1 MKTFWHI
8 ARVILG
14 LVFIF
19 SGFVKGIDPW
29 GSAYKFT
36 DYFNAWEMGV
46 LTPLALPLGILLSA
60 SEFIIGLALAANV
73 LISFFSV
80 VSLLF
85 MFFFTGLTL
94 VIALY
99 NPVTDCGCFG
109 DALKLTNWQTFF
121 KNIFLL
127 GLALIVFKYRK
138 SYKPAQLSLVRTI
151 LCVITILVFA
161 YLVSYSFN
169 HLPIIDFRPY
179 RVGTNIAEAMTVPG
193 NAPKDI
199 YENTFYYK
207 NRKTGQEKKFTEE
220 NYPWQ
225 DSLNWE
231 FVSMDT
237 KLISKGY
244 EPPIHNFTIETAEG
258 EDVKDFFLHNRG
270 YTFILVVYNQ
280 GKADRSSLPAI
291 HALVDYALSNQMNF
305 IGLTS
310 SIPRQTKQFS
320 AENNLRFEFFNCDE
334 ITLKTMIRSNPGLVL
349 IRNGIILDKWHYNDF
364 PSVEEFERHAYLYQS
379 KQASAE

>member
-8 ARVILG
+8 TRVIVG

-36 DYFNAWEMGV
+36 DYFNAWEMGS
-46 LTPLALPLGILLSA
+46 LTPLALPLGILLSV

-80 VSLLF
+80 ISLLF
-85 MFFFTGLTL
+85 VIFFTGLTL
-94 VIALY
+94 IIALN

-109 DALKLTNWQTFF
+109 DALKLTNWQTCY

-127 GLALIVFKYRK
+127 ILALIVFKYRK
-138 SYKPAQLSLVRTI
+138 RYKPAQLSLVKTI
-151 LCVITILVFA
+151 LCGLTIFVFVC
-161 YLVSYSFN
+161 LISYSFN

-179 RVGTNIAEAMTVPG
+179 RIGTNIPEAMVVPK
-193 NAPKDI
+193 NAPKDH

-207 NRKTGQEKKFTEE
+207 NRKTGQKEKFTEE

-231 FVSMDT
+231 FISMDT
-237 KLISKGY
+237 RLIRKGY

-258 EDVKDFFLHNRG
+258 EDVKDFFLHDPN

-280 GKADRSSLPAI
+280 ERANLSSLPAI
-291 HALVDYALSNQMNF
+291 HALADYAQNNRMNF

-310 SIPRQTKQFS
+310 AVTRQTEQFR
-320 AENNLRFEFFNCDE
+320 AKNNLQFEFFNCDE
-334 ITLKTMIRSNPGLVL
+334 ITLKTMIRSNPGLIL
-349 IRNGIILDKWHYNDF
+349 IRNGIILGKWHYHDI
-364 PSVEEFERHAYLYQS
+364 PAVEEFE
-379 KQASAE
+379 K